1 MRSIP
6 EGIRT
11 TDHCQLTT
19 PPAKLDGEFYGALPL
34 ELPAKAGSSR
44 ILQSVMASPCQLPF
58 TGEPLRFHKPSANR
72 RCGRTRNARPYLFT
86 IHDYLFTHKKEPIRF
101 HRSVLFC
108 VGVTYLPV

>member
-72 RCGRTRNARPYLFT
+72 RCGTDAQCAPLLFHYSRLP
-86 IHDYLFTHKKEPIRF
+86 IHSQKNPTCKKQVGF
-101 HRSVLFC
+101 FC